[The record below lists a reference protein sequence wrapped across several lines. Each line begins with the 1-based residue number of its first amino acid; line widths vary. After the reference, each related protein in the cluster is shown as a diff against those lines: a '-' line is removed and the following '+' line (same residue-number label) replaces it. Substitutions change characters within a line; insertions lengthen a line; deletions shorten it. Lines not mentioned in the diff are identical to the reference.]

1 MAGTDL
7 DAVIRK
13 LAKQQHRSLT
23 AAVKAG
29 RDRYLALAG
38 KAKDV
43 AAKQRYRQMA
53 RHAMEEGTAAARRL
67 QMSAD
72 NAADSY
78 ARAMR
83 RAADAAMTPKPEAAK
98 PEAKPKTKATRK
110 DTANKAEAGKVT
122 SGKRRP
128 GKTGSGKT
136 RSGKTRA

>member
-7 DAVIRK
+7 DGIIRK
-13 LAKQQHRSLT
+13 LAKQQHKSLT

-38 KAKDV
+38 KAKDA

-83 RAADAAMTPKPEAAK
+83 KATEAAMTPKASPAKPAAK
-98 PEAKPKTKATRK
+98 P
-110 DTANKAEAGKVT
+110 KAEGKDVASKAKSDKVKPGKAK
-122 SGKRRP
+122 SGKA
-128 GKTGSGKT
+128 K
-136 RSGKTRA
+136 A

>member
-7 DAVIRK
+7 DGIIRK
-13 LAKQQHRSLT
+13 LAKQQHKSLT

-38 KAKDV
+38 KAKDA

-83 RAADAAMTPKPEAAK
+83 KATEAAMTPKAAPAKPAAK
-98 PEAKPKTKATRK
+98 P
-110 DTANKAEAGKVT
+110 KAEGKDVASKAKSDKVKPDKAK
-122 SGKRRP
+122 SGKA
-128 GKTGSGKT
+128 K
-136 RSGKTRA
+136 A

>member
-7 DAVIRK
+7 DGIIRK
-13 LAKQQHRSLT
+13 LAKQQHKSLT

-38 KAKDV
+38 KAKD
-43 AAKQRYRQMA
+43 ADAKQRYRQMA
-53 RHAMEEGTAAARRL
+53 KHAMEEGTAAARRL

-83 RAADAAMTPKPEAAK
+83 KATEAAMTPKVAPAK
-98 PEAKPKTKATRK
+98 LEVKPKAK
-110 DTANKAEAGKVT
+110 DTASKAKSRKVKPGQDKSSKAK
-122 SGKRRP
+122 SGKA
-128 GKTGSGKT
+128 
-136 RSGKTRA
+136 RA

>member
-7 DAVIRK
+7 DGIIRK
-13 LAKQQHRSLT
+13 LAKQQHKSLT

-38 KAKDV
+38 KAKDA

-83 RAADAAMTPKPEAAK
+83 KATEAAMTPKAAPAGPTPK
-98 PEAKPKTKATRK
+98 SKAKHGKAGKTKT
-110 DTANKAEAGKVT
+110 
-122 SGKRRP
+122 
-128 GKTGSGKT
+128 
-136 RSGKTRA
+136 

>member
-7 DAVIRK
+7 DAIIRQ
-13 LAKQQHRSLT
+13 LAKQQHKSVT

-38 KAKDV
+38 KAKD
-43 AAKQRYRQMA
+43 AGAKQRYRQMA
-53 RHAMEEGTAAARRL
+53 KHATEEGTAAARRL

-83 RAADAAMTPKPEAAK
+83 KATEATMTPQAAPAK
-98 PEAKPKTKATRK
+98 PEGKPKARAKGE
-110 DTANKAEAGKVT
+110 DTANKAKPGQPKSGKVK
-122 SGKRRP
+122 SGKA
-128 GKTGSGKT
+128 KSSKA
-136 RSGKTRA
+136 KA

>member
-7 DAVIRK
+7 DGIIRK
-13 LAKQQHRSLT
+13 LAKQQHKSLT

-38 KAKDV
+38 KAKDA

-53 RHAMEEGTAAARRL
+53 KHAMEEGTAAARRL

-83 RAADAAMTPKPEAAK
+83 KANEATAMAAPAKPAAK
-98 PEAKPKTKATRK
+98 PTTKAKAGKTKAGKAKARK
-110 DTANKAEAGKVT
+110 AKA
-122 SGKRRP
+122 
-128 GKTGSGKT
+128 
-136 RSGKTRA
+136 

>member
-7 DAVIRK
+7 DAIIRK
-13 LAKQQHRSLT
+13 LAKQQHKSLT
-23 AAVKAG
+23 AAAKAG

-38 KAKDV
+38 KAKDA

-53 RHAMEEGTAAARRL
+53 KHAMEEGTAAARRL

-83 RAADAAMTPKPEAAK
+83 KATEAAMTPKAEPAK
-98 PEAKPKTKATRK
+98 PAVMPKAKATGK
-110 DTANKAEAGKVT
+110 DTTGKAK
-122 SGKRRP
+122 SGKE
-128 GKTGSGKT
+128 KSGKAT
-136 RSGKTRA
+136 SRKATSRKTNA

>member
-7 DAVIRK
+7 DAIIRK
-13 LAKQQHRSLT
+13 LAKQQHNSLT

-38 KAKDV
+38 KSKDA

-53 RHAMEEGTAAARRL
+53 KHAMEQGTTAVRRL

-83 RAADAAMTPKPEAAK
+83 KAAEAALATKVAPVKRKPEKSATG
-98 PEAKPKTKATRK
+98 PKAR
-110 DTANKAEAGKVT
+110 T
-122 SGKRRP
+122 SASKQ
-128 GKTGSGKT
+128 GKTGKANT
-136 RSGKTRA
+136 

>member
-7 DAVIRK
+7 DAIIRQ
-13 LAKQQHRSLT
+13 LAKQQHKSLT

-38 KAKDV
+38 KAKDA

-83 RAADAAMTPKPEAAK
+83 KAADAAMTAKTAPAK
-98 PEAKPKTKATRK
+98 PEVKPKAKGKDTAGKAKSGKAKSVQTKSGQATSGKVKSGKTKA
-110 DTANKAEAGKVT
+110 
-122 SGKRRP
+122 
-128 GKTGSGKT
+128 
-136 RSGKTRA
+136 

>member
-7 DAVIRK
+7 DGIIRK
-13 LAKQQHRSLT
+13 LAKQQHKSLT

-38 KAKDV
+38 KAKDA

-53 RHAMEEGTAAARRL
+53 RHAMEEGTAATRRL

-83 RAADAAMTPKPEAAK
+83 KATEAAMTPKAAPAKPAAK
-98 PEAKPKTKATRK
+98 P
-110 DTANKAEAGKVT
+110 KAEGKDVASKAKSDKVKPDKAK
-122 SGKRRP
+122 SGKA
-128 GKTGSGKT
+128 K
-136 RSGKTRA
+136 A

>member
-7 DAVIRK
+7 DAIIRQ
-13 LAKQQHRSLT
+13 LAKQQHKSLT

-38 KAKDV
+38 KAKD
-43 AAKQRYRQMA
+43 ADAKQRYRQMA
-53 RHAMEEGTAAARRL
+53 KHAMEEGTAAARRL

-83 RAADAAMTPKPEAAK
+83 KATEAAMTPKAAPAK
-98 PEAKPKTKATRK
+98 PDTKPTAKTKGKGA
-110 DTANKAEAGKVT
+110 ASKA
-122 SGKRRP
+122 
-128 GKTGSGKT
+128 
-136 RSGKTRA
+136 RSGKVKSAKAKSGKAKA

>member
-7 DAVIRK
+7 DGIIRK
-13 LAKQQHRSLT
+13 LAKQQHKSLT

-38 KAKDV
+38 KAKDA

-83 RAADAAMTPKPEAAK
+83 KATEAAMTPKAAPAKPAAK
-98 PEAKPKTKATRK
+98 P
-110 DTANKAEAGKVT
+110 KAEGKDVASKAKSDKVKPGKAK
-122 SGKRRP
+122 SGKA
-128 GKTGSGKT
+128 K
-136 RSGKTRA
+136 A

>member
-7 DAVIRK
+7 DGIIRK
-13 LAKQQHRSLT
+13 LAKHQHKSLT

-38 KAKDV
+38 KTKDA
-43 AAKQRYRQMA
+43 AAKHRYREMA

-83 RAADAAMTPKPEAAK
+83 KATEAAMTPKAAPAK
-98 PEAKPKTKATRK
+98 PEVKPKAKAKGK
-110 DTANKAEAGKVT
+110 DTASKAK
-122 SGKRRP
+122 SG
-128 GKTGSGKT
+128 
-136 RSGKTRA
+136 RAKSSKAKA

>member
-1 MAGTDL
+1 MAGRDL
-7 DAVIRK
+7 DAIIRQ
-13 LAKQQHRSLT
+13 LAKQQHKSLT

-38 KAKDV
+38 KAKDA

-53 RHAMEEGTAAARRL
+53 KHAVEEGTAAARRL

-83 RAADAAMTPKPEAAK
+83 KAAETAMTPKAAPAK
-98 PEAKPKTKATRK
+98 PAPKPKAKA
-110 DTANKAEAGKVT
+110 KAKKAK
-122 SGKRRP
+122 
-128 GKTGSGKT
+128 
-136 RSGKTRA
+136 A

>member
-38 KAKDV
+38 KAKDA
-43 AAKQRYRQMA
+43 AAKQRCRQMA
-53 RHAMEEGTAAARRL
+53 RYAMEEGTTAARRL

-83 RAADAAMTPKPEAAK
+83 RATDAAMTPKPDAAK
-98 PEAKPKTKATRK
+98 PDLKPKTKATRK
-110 DTANKAEAGKVT
+110 DTANKATAGKGT
-122 SGKRRP
+122 SGKAGSGKTKSGKTRP
-128 GKTGSGKT
+128 GKT
-136 RSGKTRA
+136 RA

>member
-7 DAVIRK
+7 DGIIRK
-13 LAKQQHRSLT
+13 LAKQQHKSLT

-38 KAKDV
+38 KAKDA

-53 RHAMEEGTAAARRL
+53 KHAMEEGTAAARRL

-83 RAADAAMTPKPEAAK
+83 KATEAAMTPKAAPAK
-98 PEAKPKTKATRK
+98 PEAKPKAERK
-110 DTANKAEAGKVT
+110 DTASNA
-122 SGKRRP
+122 
-128 GKTGSGKT
+128 
-136 RSGKTRA
+136 RSGKAQSGKAKSAKTKA

>member
-7 DAVIRK
+7 DGIIRK
-13 LAKQQHRSLT
+13 LAKQQHKSLT

-38 KAKDV
+38 KAKDA

-83 RAADAAMTPKPEAAK
+83 KATEAAMTPKAAPAKPAAK
-98 PEAKPKTKATRK
+98 P
-110 DTANKAEAGKVT
+110 KAEGKDAASKAKSDKVKPGKSK
-122 SGKRRP
+122 SGKA
-128 GKTGSGKT
+128 K
-136 RSGKTRA
+136 A

>member
-1 MAGTDL
+1 MVGTDL
-7 DAVIRK
+7 DGIIRK
-13 LAKQQHRSLT
+13 LAKQQHKSLT

-38 KAKDV
+38 KAKDT

-53 RHAMEEGTAAARRL
+53 KYAMEEGTAAARRL

-83 RAADAAMTPKPEAAK
+83 KAAETAAAPKATAAK
-98 PEAKPKTKATRK
+98 STTKPVTKSTTKPKNKNKPRKA
-110 DTANKAEAGKVT
+110 KA
-122 SGKRRP
+122 
-128 GKTGSGKT
+128 
-136 RSGKTRA
+136 

>member
-7 DAVIRK
+7 DAIIRQ
-13 LAKQQHRSLT
+13 LAKQQHKSLT

-38 KAKDV
+38 KAKDA
-43 AAKQRYRQMA
+43 AAKQRYREMA

-83 RAADAAMTPKPEAAK
+83 RATEAAMTAKATPAKPAVEPAAK
-98 PEAKPKTKATRK
+98 ANGKGTASKAKSNKVKSAKA
-110 DTANKAEAGKVT
+110 KA
-122 SGKRRP
+122 
-128 GKTGSGKT
+128 
-136 RSGKTRA
+136 

>member
-7 DAVIRK
+7 DAIIRQ
-13 LAKQQHRSLT
+13 LAKQQHKSLT

-38 KAKDV
+38 KAKDA

-83 RAADAAMTPKPEAAK
+83 KATEAAMTPKAEPV
-98 PEAKPKTKATRK
+98 KPKAKAKGK
-110 DTANKAEAGKVT
+110 DTASKAISGKVKSGKAT
-122 SGKRRP
+122 SGKA
-128 GKTGSGKT
+128 K
-136 RSGKTRA
+136 A

>member
-7 DAVIRK
+7 DAIIRQ
-13 LAKQQHRSLT
+13 LAKQQHKSLT

-38 KAKDV
+38 KAKDT

-53 RHAMEEGTAAARRL
+53 KHAMEEGTAAARRL

-83 RAADAAMTPKPEAAK
+83 KANEAAAAAKAAPTK
-98 PEAKPKTKATRK
+98 PAVKPKAQVNEK
-110 DTANKAEAGKVT
+110 DTASKAK
-122 SGKRRP
+122 SGQV
-128 GKTGSGKT
+128 
-136 RSGKTRA
+136 RSGKAKT

>member
-7 DAVIRK
+7 DGIIRK
-13 LAKQQHRSLT
+13 LAKQQHKSLT

-38 KAKDV
+38 KAKDA

-53 RHAMEEGTAAARRL
+53 KHAMEEGTAAARRL

-83 RAADAAMTPKPEAAK
+83 KATETVMTPKAAPAK
-98 PEAKPKTKATRK
+98 PEAKPKAERK
-110 DTANKAEAGKVT
+110 DTARNAR
-122 SGKRRP
+122 SGKAQS
-128 GKTGSGKT
+128 GKSKSGKT
-136 RSGKTRA
+136 KA

>member
-1 MAGTDL
+1 MAGSDL
-7 DAVIRK
+7 DAIIRQ
-13 LAKQQHRSLT
+13 LAKQQHKSLT

-38 KAKDV
+38 KAKDA

-53 RHAMEEGTAAARRL
+53 RHAMEEGTVAARRL

-83 RAADAAMTPKPEAAK
+83 KATEAAMTPKAATAK
-98 PEAKPKTKATRK
+98 PEVKPKAKAKGK
-110 DTANKAEAGKVT
+110 DTASKAK
-122 SGKRRP
+122 SGRV
-128 GKTGSGKT
+128 
-136 RSGKTRA
+136 RSSKAKA

>member
-7 DAVIRK
+7 DGTIRK
-13 LAKQQHRSLT
+13 LAKQQHKSLT

-38 KAKDV
+38 KAKDA

-53 RHAMEEGTAAARRL
+53 KHAMEEGTAAARRL

-83 RAADAAMTPKPEAAK
+83 KATETVMTPKAAPAK
-98 PEAKPKTKATRK
+98 PEAKPKAERK
-110 DTANKAEAGKVT
+110 DTASNA
-122 SGKRRP
+122 
-128 GKTGSGKT
+128 
-136 RSGKTRA
+136 RSGKTQSGKAKSGKTKA

>member
-7 DAVIRK
+7 DAIIRQ
-13 LAKQQHRSLT
+13 LAKQQHKSLT

-38 KAKDV
+38 KAKD
-43 AAKQRYRQMA
+43 ADAKQRYRQMA
-53 RHAMEEGTAAARRL
+53 KHAMEEGTAAARRL

-83 RAADAAMTPKPEAAK
+83 KATEAAMTPKAAPAK
-98 PEAKPKTKATRK
+98 PDTKPTTKTKGKGA
-110 DTANKAEAGKVT
+110 ASKA
-122 SGKRRP
+122 
-128 GKTGSGKT
+128 
-136 RSGKTRA
+136 RSGKVKSAKAKSGKAKA